1 MLPTLGIRR
10 RLLGC
15 AAKREL
21 GVGILFVKCVVV
33 DKMLGFEDDNDESAQ
48 DVFLGHCQEMTEVL
62 KGRELGFD
70 Q

>member
-1 MLPTLGIRR
+1 VLATLGIWG

-33 DKMLGFEDDNDESAQ
+33 DKMLGFEDDNDERAQ
-48 DVFLGHCQEMTEVL
+48 FLGHCQEMAGGNRIRIRSVVE
-62 KGRELGFD
+62 GS
-70 Q
+70 